1 MNEDPSKMY
10 EFLEA
15 LNLFGSPAHSSGKE
29 NGSNKRDKQVDSTS
43 CQESKKCADHCVDC
57 FCVFCTK

>member
-15 LNLFGSPAHSSGKE
+15 LNLFGSPPYPGEKE
-29 NGSNKRDKQVDSTS
+29 RGSRKGDKEVYAVSW
-43 CQESKKCADHCVDC
+43 QESKQCFDQCDDC
-57 FCVFCTK
+57 SCVFCDK